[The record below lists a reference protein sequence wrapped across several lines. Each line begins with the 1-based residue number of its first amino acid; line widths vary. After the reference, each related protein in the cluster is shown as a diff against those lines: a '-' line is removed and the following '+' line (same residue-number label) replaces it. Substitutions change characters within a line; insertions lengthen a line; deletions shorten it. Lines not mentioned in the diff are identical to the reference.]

1 MTRASGQADYVRCC
15 CRSSIQEPGTVLE
28 GADQG
33 ISDKGGVSVKIS
45 GRSVSTRLDPEL
57 RAHQGRSAAL
67 VISRRK
73 PGCEAISGIAASGDC
88 RVPGQLSTLTIAEG
102 EVRSRAGQ
110 VTNII
115 LKRFSYAVSDFKIYE
130 HYLIIH

>member
-1 MTRASGQADYVRCC
+1 MTRASGQADYARCC

-45 GRSVSTRLDPEL
+45 GRSVSTRVDPEL

-67 VISRRK
+67 VISRAVRRFQASLL
-73 PGCEAISGIAASGDC
+73 PGTAVESLDNC
-88 RVPGQLSTLTIAEG
+88 RP
-102 EVRSRAGQ
+102 
-110 VTNII
+110 
-115 LKRFSYAVSDFKIYE
+115 
-130 HYLIIH
+130 